1 MLNPTFGI
9 AMTAMQQVSDAE
21 DSSIARQSLAFVP
34 TGAFSREPAT
44 VDTAAAG
51 DESEGEPAT
60 IGRDVF
66 EI

>member
-34 TGAFSREPAT
+34 TGAFRREPAT